1 MKDYQP
7 IISQSATW
15 SVCLLVILFSRNLA
29 ITIPLVTI
37 AFIVSGFIQ
46 FSHFRKRNRDLV
58 QRVEA
63 LQKNISRFN
72 MDVQVASSQVAAVSE
87 QLFLTLDE
95 NNAFMQQLFAETTE
109 MSHMSKQTSDEVAE
123 ILSGVRN
130 IVELMN
136 NSTTA
141 REALNSMSKQAK
153 EVLVGGLSSILEIV
167 TTIDGIQKTTEKTVD
182 NMQKLERASNEI
194 VLILESVIAISKQTH
209 LLALNAAIESARA
222 GEAGKGFAVVA
233 DEIRKLAHASNQAVK
248 DVNALISTIQE
259 DIQGV
264 LTVVDENSRKVAKG
278 VQVSRDIESCLNRI
292 DHSFNEVLGMVDRLD
307 DLSKDEIDATH
318 YIGEHMERVER
329 FVTDTMD
336 SVEHVYASVMKQKDN
351 LQEIQDMGLRLN
363 NASKDLTN
371 LFEGAEPTIISTV
384 SEAAS
389 ARLQQAWDI
398 IQKEIKGDS
407 RLELFDKKTHE
418 SLLHDVL
425 ERYDFIEAAW
435 TNEQHGRF
443 IVSIP
448 ENGIVNASVREWFKA
463 AIKGQ
468 EYVSDIYV
476 SAITRKPCLTLSSP
490 ICDKQ
495 GNIRGV
501 IGLDIKV

>member
-1 MKDYQP
+1 
-7 IISQSATW
+7 
-15 SVCLLVILFSRNLA
+15 
-29 ITIPLVTI
+29 
-37 AFIVSGFIQ
+37 
-46 FSHFRKRNRDLV
+46 
-58 QRVEA
+58 
-63 LQKNISRFN
+63 

>member
-1 MKDYQP
+1 
-7 IISQSATW
+7 
-15 SVCLLVILFSRNLA
+15 
-29 ITIPLVTI
+29 
-37 AFIVSGFIQ
+37 
-46 FSHFRKRNRDLV
+46 
-58 QRVEA
+58 
-63 LQKNISRFN
+63 

-307 DLSKDEIDATH
+307 DLSKDENDATH

-418 SLLHDVL
+418 SLLRDVL

-495 GNIRGV
+495 GNIMGV